1 MNVWEQA
8 EVFGAGMQCVRG
20 RAEGMRA
27 ERYQEGQDA
36 DGVGH
41 EKNFGVGWG
50 TFLWRVLCRGVT

>member
-1 MNVWEQA
+1 
-8 EVFGAGMQCVRG
+8 MQCVRG

-27 ERYQEGQDA
+27 ERFQEGQDA

-41 EKNFGVGWG
+41 EKNFGAGWG